1 MMHRGILPVT
11 LACLLSWTGLAGAEP
26 LRLAVLGMPLE
37 DLEEELAPPP
47 PPPADLPPLSAPAP
61 SAEPSPPLETAPAH
75 SSTPPPEPTA
85 PLVKEP
91 PSVEG
96 GTENESPEKAENGT
110 PPAEEDMALFR
121 ILDGGRHEFFLS
133 SLGLPLYGN
142 QQRLD
147 PDLCLA
153 VVWDS
158 AARWQSRLCYRAVYA
173 ELQEQNAV
181 TGELM
186 GVFNLQRADGHLDLV
201 DFIYEWKPDWLLAL
215 GWTVSRYLLDF
226 NRTGRALELGG
237 ERFDHRSTAVWLSS
251 GIQAGLYHRT
261 RAGSVLRLR
270 LGVEPFT
277 RLDLEQ
283 EYFLSNQVASRATFQ
298 QGSGTIYTLAAS
310 LTRRLGQRLE
320 GMVDLR
326 YRRLPLSYQTR
337 LSAVTDAGE
346 IQLVD
351 RFRGSDSLLRSGARL
366 TLHLPRASVS
376 PYLEGAMYYL
386 SNKDELDREYIYYS
400 GWRLFVGLSRFF

>member
-1 MMHRGILPVT
+1 MRRKTLPIAV
-11 LACLLSWTGLAGAEP
+11 ACLLAWSGLAAAEV

-47 PPPADLPPLSAPAP
+47 PPPAAPPPLPATAPPSEPPPPPAAVPPPPPTPPAP
-61 SAEPSPPLETAPAH
+61 SVPLVEEAPPTAL
-75 SSTPPPEPTA
+75 PPEEAT
-85 PLVKEP
+85 V
-91 PSVEG
+91 
-96 GTENESPEKAENGT
+96 EKAENDAT
-110 PPAEEDMALFR
+110 PPEEDMALFR
-121 ILDGGRHEFFLS
+121 ILHGGRHEFFLS
-133 SLGLPLYGN
+133 SLGLPVYGN

-153 VVWDS
+153 VAWDS

-173 ELQEQNAV
+173 ELQEQNAA
-181 TGELM
+181 TGELV

-201 DFIYEWKPDWLLAL
+201 DFIYEWKSDWMLAL

-226 NRTGRALELGG
+226 NRTGQALELGG
-237 ERFDHRSTAVWLSS
+237 ARFDHRSTAVWLSS

-270 LGVEPFT
+270 LGVEPFA

-283 EYFLSNQVASRATFQ
+283 EYFLGDQVASRAVFK
-298 QGSGTIYTLAAS
+298 QGSEAIYTLSAS
-310 LTRRLGQRLE
+310 LTRRLGRRVE

-337 LSAVTDAGE
+337 LRAVTDTGE
-346 IQLVD
+346 VQLVD
-351 RFRGSDSLLRSGARL
+351 RFQGSDTLLRSGARL
-366 TLHLPRASVS
+366 TFHLPRASIS
-376 PYLEGAMYYL
+376 PYLEGAMYYI

-400 GWRLFVGLSRFF
+400 GWRLFLGVSRFF